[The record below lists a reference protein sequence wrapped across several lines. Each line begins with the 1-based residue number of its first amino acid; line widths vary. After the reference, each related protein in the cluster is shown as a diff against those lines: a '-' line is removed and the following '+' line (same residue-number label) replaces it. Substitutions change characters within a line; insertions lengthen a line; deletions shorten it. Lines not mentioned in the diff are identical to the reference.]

1 MRAPITSLGSTA
13 PRRPIAVSPPIATLL
28 ALPLLA
34 APGCALSRTQ
44 AEIKFLE
51 TRELRSPYAVAY
63 DGALNAIFSLGMTIE
78 HSDKASG
85 VITGQSGDYAL
96 RAHMTKK
103 EQKKNPVK
111 KVTLLL
117 RPRGRKVT
125 QIRMKVL
132 VNEEQQLDR
141 KLMTALWQRIA
152 REVMLDEGPSSRR
165 ASRGR

>member
-1 MRAPITSLGSTA
+1 MHHPICRTSL
-13 PRRPIAVSPPIATLL
+13 VSILV
-28 ALPLLA
+28 LPLMTA
-34 APGCALSRTQ
+34 SGCALSRSQ
-44 AEIKFLE
+44 AELKFLE
-51 TRELRSPYAVAY
+51 TREIRSPYASTY

-85 VITGQSGDYAL
+85 VITGQSGDYAY
-96 RAHMTKK
+96 RANLTKK
-103 EQKKNPVK
+103 EKKKNPVK

-117 RPRGRKVT
+117 RPRGKAAT

-132 VNEEQQLDR
+132 VNEKQQLDR

-152 REVMLDEGPSSRR
+152 REVMLDEGPSNRR